1 MIKFPDPDIY
11 KHRVTGN
18 KINNL
23 TRRGK
28 YLIMHLDNGV
38 MAIFHLRMTLFEEN
52 QDILLLLMNQPITP
66 VEHDILLKRMVL
78 FRKKK
83 FRIA

>member
-1 MIKFPDPDIY
+1 
-11 KHRVTGN
+11 
-18 KINNL
+18 
-23 TRRGK
+23 
-28 YLIMHLDNGV
+28 
-38 MAIFHLRMTLFEEN
+38 MTLFEEN